1 MAQDWMADVRK
12 YVPQADEGHVGGI
25 VRHCGIA
32 LHKPDSAMV
41 SMSDPKETARVREGF
56 CKKKLGLTH
65 SDAELDSAIAEV
77 GQRMKDDRTK
87 NRVTV
92 YYLLA
97 EKYGKLGLF
106 EKAVGTKGAIKSI
119 APAAGATATLGAL
132 GAAAAASATKA
143 TVPLPSTPPAAP
155 PAPAAPV
162 PSPLAPAVEGATPPA
177 ATLSS
182 GGEPTAGAFDWRR
195 PEKRRFLGSVGDG
208 EHRGGAMTWLALLA
222 IGVILLL
229 FWLVSHRG
237 GNQAAATP
245 NATPGTA
252 STATQTVATN
262 AAATATPAIPAGAGV
277 VSETRADKPAV
288 NVYFD
293 TGKSDVAPAFSAAA
307 ATLKSYLGANAGAK
321 LAVSGFN
328 DKTGNAAA
336 NAQLSKN
343 RAKAVQAAL
352 VAAGIPASSIE
363 LAKPSDTTDTATSNE
378 GARRVEVTAK

>member
-65 SDAELDSAIAEV
+65 SDAELDSAIAEI

-97 EKYGKLGLF
+97 ERFEKLGLF
-106 EKAVGTKGAIKSI
+106 EKAVGSKAAITSI
-119 APAAGATATLGAL
+119 APAAGATATLGAIGAG
-132 GAAAAASATKA
+132 GAAIANKA
-143 TVPLPSTPPAAP
+143 TVPLPATPPAAP
-155 PAPAAPV
+155 APPVAPVSPPTAPATMA
-162 PSPLAPAVEGATPPA
+162 ATPA

-237 GNQAAATP
+237 GEQAAATP
-245 NATPGTA
+245 NAMPGTT
-252 STATQTVATN
+252 STATQTVATK
-262 AAATATPAIPAGAGV
+262 TATTASSAIPAGAGV

-293 TGKSDVAPAFSAAA
+293 TGKSDVAPTFSAAA

-336 NAQLSKN
+336 NAKLSKN

-378 GARRVEVTAK
+378 GARRVEVTVK